1 MTRSACYISARRARC
16 RKPAERWR
24 KNVLRKKKNRRA
36 LKRLFTTHC
45 CSLAPS
51 EQIHRAACRS
61 EGGKIESIAVKVSS
75 VSVLYLTSWVP
86 VRWTV
91 WWLYKKSL
99 YWNVPCWG
107 HQLWDINCCMCV
119 CQSVRQ
125 HIAILRQE

>member
-1 MTRSACYISARRARC
+1 MLSETGRTL
-16 RKPAERWR
+16 AEKRFTEE
-24 KNVLRKKKNRRA
+24 KKNRRA

-99 YWNVPCWG
+99 LKMATVYSR
-107 HQLWDINCCMCV
+107 L
-119 CQSVRQ
+119 
-125 HIAILRQE
+125 